1 MKEAKLAYHLEYLM
15 IRHDEL
21 DQLIQDEYARYQD
34 DRQVAELK
42 KEKLALKDEIEKLKQ
57 EEETVWKK

>member
-1 MKEAKLAYHLEYLM
+1 MQENKKAYRLEFL
-15 IRHDEL
+15 IKRHDEL

-42 KEKLALKDEIEKLKQ
+42 KEKLAIKDEIEHLRQ
-57 EEETVWKK
+57 ELNVVD